1 MVLWP
6 LGFEISAMKGQREKG
21 RVERILLEHV
31 IGAYALVIGGKV
43 LSESSLGNSK
53 SERKFF

>member
-1 MVLWP
+1 
-6 LGFEISAMKGQREKG
+6 MKGQREKG